1 LRSPIPARSTAIR
14 AISCCGLARCGWR
27 RVSRL
32 RSSVRPIT
40 PPSTES
46 GKPRPMRILSAAPSP
61 SPAPEPAHPSGL
73 SAPALGRPAR
83 PTALPSHRQG
93 GGPGVD
99 IVGDASER
107 RWRDRIRHQPC
118 RDHGAGADRRQSK
131 RDLPR
136 DSARRCSAHRPPRSP
151 ALHAKRWS
159 MCRAIRSTLRCV
171 KRWHPA
177 GISASRPPSFSVSRI
192 GSRRRQPGNRYIG
205 FVPFGAASS
214 V

>member
-14 AISCCGLARCGWR
+14 AISCCGLGRCGWR
-27 RVSRL
+27 WVSRL

-46 GKPRPMRILSAAPSP
+46 GKPRSMRILSAAPSP
-61 SPAPEPAHPSGL
+61 SPEPEPAHPSDL

-83 PTALPSHRQG
+83 PTALPVSPTGWRA
-93 GGPGVD
+93 GVD
-99 IVGDASER
+99 LVGDASEF
-107 RWRDRIRHQPC
+107 RWRNRIRHQPC

-131 RDLPR
+131 RRLPR
-136 DSARRCSAHRPPRSP
+136 DLARRCSAHRPPRSP

-171 KRWHPA
+171 KRWTP
-177 GISASRPPSFSVSRI
+177 RVSRHR
-192 GSRRRQPGNRYIG
+192 GRRRSAYHGLDPGDASQVTGYIG